1 MHKTN
6 TSSTQPTRQ
15 PGSPAGN
22 PASRPSD
29 PLRKGLARAIWQH
42 RWLTLLL
49 VLMIA
54 ASVIISV
61 YPPLVLAEL
70 IDHILEGDILRY
82 AILYFVLTALG
93 GLADSGREVLI
104 AVFGQKITHSL
115 RSIMADKLY
124 RLPAEYYVT
133 TESGVTVSRI
143 VNDVSA
149 VETLFTSGIV
159 SMAADV
165 CKVISILIVVFT
177 RSTGLGMLLILLLPV
192 LFYITRLFQRRMLA
206 AQKDRQKAVGSAN
219 AQIPETLHNLH
230 SLHVFRAEGWMRK
243 RYSRFI
249 RDGFQ
254 AMERSN
260 FYDAIYSPIILF
272 TSAFL
277 VAVMMCCASAGG
289 RFASLFGLTVGG
301 AAAMISYVSKIFE
314 PLEAIGMEIQNVQ
327 TAFAGISRIRELL
340 QVPERVCPP
349 ETTEP
354 VPDTAAQSVAD
365 VQNGK
370 KAQPVVSCS
379 DLSFSYVPEVP
390 ILRGFD
396 LELLPEES
404 VTLAG
409 RTGIGKSTLF
419 KLILGLYT
427 PQKGTIRVFGQDPEQ
442 IPDAWKRFLY
452 GYVEQTFRPVPG
464 TVEDQ
469 ISLSD
474 PRISREAVL
483 AALETVGLLP
493 TVEALPEKEQ
503 TPFSTGL
510 FSQGQL
516 QLLSIARAIA
526 ADPKLL
532 LLDEITSGLDSLTE
546 ARVLDALRKACENR
560 TVFSISHRLYEQTGG
575 RRIVMQRPGDP
586 ADPTDAIDPTDTAA
600 SC

>member
-1 MHKTN
+1 MRKTK
-6 TSSTQPTRQ
+6 
-15 PGSPAGN
+15 A
-22 PASRPSD
+22 SD
-29 PLRKGLARAIWQH
+29 PLGKGLARAVWQH
-42 RWLTLLL
+42 RFLTLLL

-70 IDHILEGDILRY
+70 IDHILEGNILRY
-82 AILYFVLTALG
+82 AILYFALTALG
-93 GLADSGREVLI
+93 GLTDSGREVLI

-192 LFYITRLFQRRMLA
+192 LFYITRLFQKRMLA

-219 AQIPETLHNLH
+219 AQIPETLHNLRA
-230 SLHVFRAEGWMRK
+230 LHVFRAEGWMRK

-340 QVPERVCPP
+340 QAAERVCPP
-349 ETTEP
+349 ETAEP
-354 VPDTAAQSVAD
+354 VPDTDTQPGAAVNSTAD
-365 VQNGK
+365 
-370 KAQPVVSCS
+370 PVVSCT
-379 DLSFSYVPEVP
+379 DLSFSYVPEIP
-390 ILRGFD
+390 ILRDFS
-396 LELLPEES
+396 LELMPEES

-427 PQKGTIRVFGQDPEQ
+427 PQKGTIRVFGQDPEE

-464 TVEDQ
+464 TIEDQ

-483 AALETVGLLP
+483 AALDTVGLLP

-503 TPFSTGL
+503 TAFSAGL

-575 RRIVMQRPGDP
+575 RRIVLERPDGTAES
-586 ADPTDAIDPTDTAA
+586 ADSAPVP